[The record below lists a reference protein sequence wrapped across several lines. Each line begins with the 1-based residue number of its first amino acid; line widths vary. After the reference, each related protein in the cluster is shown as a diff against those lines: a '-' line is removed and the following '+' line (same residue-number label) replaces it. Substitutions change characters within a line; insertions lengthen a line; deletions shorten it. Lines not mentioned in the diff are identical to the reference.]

1 MLASHLIS
9 TGSICLSIYIYIY
22 YIYIANA
29 MLLVSTF
36 FQTAK
41 YYIVGVLLVTY
52 PIRSHCI
59 KKIFINC
66 LVLRI
71 LNPTICTHYGFNI
84 YIYMCVLISIIQ
96 LCWL

>member
-1 MLASHLIS
+1 
-9 TGSICLSIYIYIY
+9 
-22 YIYIANA
+22 

-84 YIYMCVLISIIQ
+84 YIYVCSYLYYSIMLAIVFVLVIAKYSYIHDDS
-96 LCWL
+96 L